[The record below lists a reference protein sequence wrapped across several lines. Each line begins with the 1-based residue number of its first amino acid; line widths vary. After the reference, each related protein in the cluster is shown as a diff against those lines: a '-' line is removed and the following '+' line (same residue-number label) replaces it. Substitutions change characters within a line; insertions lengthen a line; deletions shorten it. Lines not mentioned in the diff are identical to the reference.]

1 MATFYAQ
8 FVLTRKGPLAKIWL
22 AAHWDKKLTKAHVFE
37 TDIVSS
43 VDAILEPQVNFIYI
57 FCCFFVCLFLFS
69 RVHIFFS
76 DAHRS
81 TDLWPPS
88 SRCGTYLFPQS
99 KVFA

>member
-43 VDAILEPQVNFIYI
+43 VDAILEPQVNQSINQSLSLTHT
-57 FCCFFVCLFLFS
+57 LFLCGEFIQLFFFCS
-69 RVHIFFS
+69 RV
-76 DAHRS
+76 
-81 TDLWPPS
+81 
-88 SRCGTYLFPQS
+88 FP
-99 KVFA
+99 

>member
-43 VDAILEPQVNFIYI
+43 VDAILEPQVIVLYVLLYLAQVTFIYEVECEKL
-57 FCCFFVCLFLFS
+57 FCKTNLKLK
-69 RVHIFFS
+69 
-76 DAHRS
+76 
-81 TDLWPPS
+81 LENK
-88 SRCGTYLFPQS
+88 YLKLKQIHS
-99 KVFA
+99 KP